1 MLGDNIDVCDD
12 NGDNN
17 FRDLDRKQAMLLE
30 TRAREAAMPPN
41 RQCWSSCHVP
51 PGQQLAADDQL
62 QQFLM
67 RSIDF
72 KKFCSTSTTRS

>member
-17 FRDLDRKQAMLLE
+17 FRGLDRKQAVLLE
-30 TRAREAAMPPN
+30 TQEK
-41 RQCWSSCHVP
+41 RQCLLTGNIDHHVP
-51 PGQQLAADDQL
+51 PGQQLEADDQL

-72 KKFCSTSTTRS
+72 KKICSTSTIRR